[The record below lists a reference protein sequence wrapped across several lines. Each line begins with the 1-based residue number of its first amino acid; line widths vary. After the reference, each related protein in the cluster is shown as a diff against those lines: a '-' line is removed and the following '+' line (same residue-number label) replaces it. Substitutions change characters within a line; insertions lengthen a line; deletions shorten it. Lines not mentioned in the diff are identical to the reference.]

1 MSLKEQLTQEMYQAM
16 KSHSV
21 LLRDTL
27 RLVIT
32 SIKYAEMEVGH
43 PLDDAEVLDV
53 IRRDAKRRRESI
65 AEFSRGGRQDLVD
78 QEQAELNILE
88 TYLPQQMGR
97 AEIEALVRQAI
108 TELGVSGKAQSGLL
122 MKHLMAQ
129 LKGRADGKLVS
140 QVVQDLLK

>member
-97 AEIEALVRQAI
+97 AALVRQAI

-140 QVVQDLLK
+140 QVVQELLK

>member
-1 MSLKEQLTQEMYQAM
+1 MSLKEKLTLEMQQAM
-16 KSHSV
+16 KAHNV

-27 RLVIT
+27 RLVIA
-32 SIKYAEMEVGH
+32 SIKYAEVEVGR

-53 IRRDAKRRRESI
+53 IRREAKRRRESI

-97 AEIEALVRQAI
+97 AEVEAAVRQAI
-108 TELGVSGKAQSGLL
+108 SELGISGKAQSGLL

-140 QVVQDLLK
+140 QVVQELLT